1 MKQRLPSVN
10 HEQFPMQMTHKH
22 NKWLQRRQR
31 GQQETEEQRNRRLE
45 YQRHYD
51 RFTLWKTKSAKFQL
65 CTTARSIIIFMRT
78 ALPYLCSVFLFLLNL
93 EAEIMLNVLFNTL
106 LKVTPHNTQK
116 KNKKKRKNNVWTFT
130 TIFAV
135 GHPSSSFN
143 PDRQGLT

>member
-1 MKQRLPSVN
+1 MIVLPCG
-10 HEQFPMQMTHKH
+10 KH
-22 NKWLQRRQR
+22 TFVSLPVSPPIYRS
-31 GQQETEEQRNRRLE
+31 
-45 YQRHYD
+45 
-51 RFTLWKTKSAKFQL
+51 KSAKFQL
-65 CTTARSIIIFMRT
+65 CTTAPSIIIFMRT

-135 GHPSSSFN
+135 GHPSSSFK
-143 PDRQGLT
+143 PRPTGLNLSAATKPSFARLLRDTHF